1 MDINEETGKYTWSH
15 AQGFRTF
22 LRQTTVKF
30 KSLQWAKILCASLS
44 QLELGKRNLYKTYP
58 FLCTHCLEKFTAN
71 VFIHRKW
78 ALYCHFFFFEKSCCQ
93 ASIHSHLQ
101 MSTFNLARED
111 LWLLPKHRHKSRL
124 QQNSLKNKDYQA
136 YCWDSVTEKINLKK
150 KTSALPNR
158 NILRGHKDMAK
169 T

>member
-1 MDINEETGKYTWSH
+1 MDINGETGKYTWSH

-30 KSLQWAKILCASLS
+30 KSLQWAKILCMSLS

-78 ALYCHFFFFEKSCCQ
+78 ALYLCIVTFFFGEKLLPSKHPQ
-93 ASIHSHLQ
+93 PFADVY

-111 LWLLPKHRHKSRL
+111 LWLLPKHSTSHVSNRTH
-124 QQNSLKNKDYQA
+124 LKIRTIKLIAGIVSQKNQ
-136 YCWDSVTEKINLKK
+136 
-150 KTSALPNR
+150 P
-158 NILRGHKDMAK
+158 
-169 T
+169 